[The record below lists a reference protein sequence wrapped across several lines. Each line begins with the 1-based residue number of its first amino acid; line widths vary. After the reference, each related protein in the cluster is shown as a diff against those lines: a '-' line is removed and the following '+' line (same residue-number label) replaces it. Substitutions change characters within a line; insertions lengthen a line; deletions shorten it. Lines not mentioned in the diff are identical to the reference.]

1 MRSVHRGAA
10 AALLVLLA
18 AAGAAAQ
25 CANFNYCVNQATCC
39 TACSGTACTQ
49 CTAPATIVNGLVSS
63 RQRLHVC
70 MEGRRPRLLPCQRP

>member
-25 CANFNYCVNQATCC
+25 CGSFNYCVNQATCC

-49 CTAPATIVNGLVSS
+49 CTPPATIVNGFVSS
-63 RQRLHVC
+63 WPCLHGC
-70 MEGRRPRLLPCQRP
+70 MENRGPCPPPCLRP